1 MGNQKIWEPIVV
13 VGGAVIGFS
22 AIIYALFIYN
32 KDGKDLFEVTE
43 YKVDTFT
50 NKAKET
56 VSGVYNNLTAP
67 TQAAPTQNG
76 GSATKRHKKQSKGKG
91 KSHKKH

>member
-43 YKVDTFT
+43 DKVS
-50 NKAKET
+50 KA
-56 VSGVYNNLTAP
+56 YNNLTAP
-67 TQAAPTQNG
+67 TQTQTG

>member
-22 AIIYALFIYN
+22 AIIYALFIYK
-32 KDGKDLFEVTE
+32 KDNKDLFEVAE
-43 YKVDTFT
+43 DEVDTLA
-50 NKAKET
+50 NKVKET

-67 TQAAPTQNG
+67 TQAG

>member
-43 YKVDTFT
+43 DKVGKTY
-50 NKAKET
+50 NK
-56 VSGVYNNLTAP
+56 LTAA
-67 TQAAPTQNG
+67 TQAATNMTG

>member
-43 YKVDTFT
+43 YKVS
-50 NKAKET
+50 KA
-56 VSGVYNNLTAP
+56 YNNLTAP
-67 TQAAPTQNG
+67 TQRG